1 MKRTKIV
8 CTIGPASEKPEILEE
23 LIKSGMNVMRL
34 NFSHGDYEEHLA
46 KIKTLQELNKKLDAN
61 VAFMLDT
68 RGPEIRTGV
77 FADGKPH
84 EFLKGNSIVITTR
97 DVDCDDN
104 TISVT
109 YKGLPNDIE
118 VGSHILIDDG
128 LIDVIIDKIEGTE
141 MFGTIQN
148 SGTLKGKRG
157 VNVPGAKLQLKAL
170 TEKDISDITFGVQN
184 GCNFIAASFIRKA
197 EDVLEIRKLLNSIGG
212 ENVKIISKI
221 ENQEGLDNF
230 DSILE
235 VTDGIMV
242 ARGDLGVEIP
252 IEKLP
257 SVQKM
262 MIKKTVAAGKPV
274 ITATQMLESMQK
286 NPRPTRAEVSDVA
299 NAVYDGTSA
308 VMLSGESAQGEYPKE
323 AVKVMAST
331 VKDAEEHIDFWKR
344 FKKRNIEKLTT
355 FTQAENLT
363 DEKAFKM
370 QANFAVC
377 CSAMFAN
384 ADAIIAVSEKGV
396 TPSMLSSYKPA
407 CPVFVITANENTFKQ
422 MAVENGVRAILV
434 PGEHD
439 FDKILNK
446 GIELLKER
454 KWLFDGDTVVL
465 SGGFPAVQNKN
476 YLANSATGSI
486 IKI

>member
-23 LIKSGMNVMRL
+23 LINSGMNVMRL

-46 KIKTLQELNKKLDAN
+46 KINTLKELNKKLNAN

-68 RGPEIRTGV
+68 KGPEIRTGV
-77 FADGKPH
+77 FADGQPH
-84 EFLKGNSIVITTR
+84 EFVKGNKVTITTR
-97 DVDCDDN
+97 DVECDDN

-109 YKGLPNDIE
+109 YKGLPNDVK

-128 LIDVIIDKIEGTE
+128 LIDVIIDEINGTD
-141 MFGTIQN
+141 MVCTIQN

-170 TEKDISDITFGVQN
+170 TEKDIADITFGVQN

-197 EDVLEIRKLLNSIGG
+197 EDVLEIKKLLKSIGG
-212 ENVKIISKI
+212 ENVKVISKI

-252 IEKLP
+252 IEQLP

-262 MIKKTVAAGKPV
+262 MIKKTVAVGKPV

-308 VMLSGESAQGEYPKE
+308 VMLSGESAQGEYPRE

-331 VKDAEEHIDFWKR
+331 VKNAEEHIDYWKR
-344 FKKRNIEKLTT
+344 FKKKNIEKLTNFAPT
-355 FTQAENLT
+355 DKLT
-363 DEKAFKM
+363 DENAFKM
-370 QANFAVC
+370 QANFAVA
-377 CSAMFAN
+377 CSAMFSN
-384 ADAIIAVSEKGV
+384 ADAIIAVSEHGV
-396 TPSMLSSYKPA
+396 TPSMLASYKPA
-407 CPVFVITANENTFKQ
+407 CPVFVITANENTYKQ
-422 MAVENGVRAILV
+422 MAVEHGVRAVFV
-434 PGEHD
+434 PDEHN

-446 GIELLKER
+446 GIELLKE
-454 KWLFDGDTVVL
+454 KNWLFDGDTVVL
-465 SGGFPAVQNKN
+465 SGGFPIDQDKN
-476 YLANSATGSI
+476 YLSNSATGTI

>member
-68 RGPEIRTGV
+68 KGPEIRTGV

-252 IEKLP
+252 FEQIP
-257 SVQKM
+257 NVQNEIISKC
-262 MIKKTVAAGKPV
+262 ISKGKTV
-274 ITATQMLESMQK
+274 ITATEMLESMI
-286 NPRPTRAEVSDVA
+286 NNARPTRAEISDVA
-299 NAVYDGTSA
+299 NAVEDGSSA
-308 VMLSGESAQGEYPKE
+308 VMLSGESSAGKYP
-323 AVKVMAST
+323 VLCVQTMAKI
-331 VKDAEEHIDFWKR
+331 VVER
-344 FKKRNIEKLTT
+344 
-355 FTQAENLT
+355 
-363 DEKAFKM
+363 EKAMEYGK
-370 QANFAVC
+370 AVDFVD
-377 CSAMFAN
+377 SAKIEESIGHVACLL
-384 ADAIIAVSEKGV
+384 ARSLSAKAIIVATNTGITAKNASRFR
-396 TPSMLSSYKPA
+396 PA
-407 CPVFVITANENTFKQ
+407 CPIIACTPSVKAYHQMSLYWGVYPLLDKECKDSKDLLEETRQTALSSGIVKK
-422 MAVENGVRAILV
+422 GDLV
-434 PGEHD
+434 VQTTSIETPKPSD
-439 FDKILNK
+439 MVTVSKI
-446 GIELLKER
+446 
-454 KWLFDGDTVVL
+454 
-465 SGGFPAVQNKN
+465 
-476 YLANSATGSI
+476 
-486 IKI
+486 